1 MALNDLYIST
11 YLLSGQTY
19 EKDII
24 YFLVFFFRKESFKL
38 QIVTNCDDMITSQKQ
53 IYIFIININLILYNN
68 ISLKYQ
74 VS

>member
-19 EKDII
+19 KKDII

-38 QIVTNCDDMITSQKQ
+38 QIVTNYDDMITSQKQ